1 MYNILAIN
9 AGSSSLKWQLI
20 EMPTEKVIA
29 KGNAERIG
37 LNDAIFSYTAQDNQ
51 KHKSIIAITDHAIAI
66 QMIWEILLSK
76 QIIPNLEAITGV
88 GHRVVAGGEYFKEST
103 VIGPKELEIIEEL
116 SEFAPLH
123 NPIEA
128 KVIKMMMKALPKV
141 KQVAVFD
148 TSFHTSMP
156 PVNYLYSLPYNYYT
170 DFKARKYGA
179 HGTSHQYVAEKTAEI
194 LERPLTELKLI
205 TCHLGNGSSIT
216 AVQNGKSIDTS
227 MGFTPLAGVTMG
239 TRSGDIDPSLLS
251 FLMDKLAI
259 TDISVMIDILNSK
272 SGLLGISE
280 IASDMR
286 DLENAAPTNQQAALA
301 REIFANRVGKYIGS
315 YIAAMNGCDAIV
327 FTAGIGENDVDIR
340 QKIISAITWFGCY
353 IDDEL
358 NRNNAAGVISTPAAK
373 IKVLVV
379 PTNEEIVIAR
389 DAVRLGK

>member
-1 MYNILAIN
+1 MDNILAIN

-29 KGNAERIG
+29 KGNTERIG
-37 LNDAIFSYTAQDNQ
+37 LDDAIFSFVTQDGQ
-51 KHKSIIAITDHAIAI
+51 KQKQIIAITDHAIAI
-66 QMIWEILLSK
+66 QMILSALLSQ
-76 QIIPNLEAITGV
+76 QIIPTLDSITGV

-103 VIGPKELEIIEEL
+103 VVGPKELEIIEEL

-128 KVIKMMMKALPKV
+128 EVIKMMIADLPNV

-194 LERPLTELKLI
+194 LNRPLTELKLI

-286 DLENAAPTNQQAALA
+286 DLEDAAATNPQAALA

-315 YIAAMNGCDAIV
+315 YIATMNGCDAII

-340 QKIISAITWFGCY
+340 QKIISAITWFGCD

-358 NRNNAAGVISTPAAK
+358 NNNNTSGVISTPNAK
-373 IKVLVV
+373 IKVLIV

-389 DAVRLGK
+389 DTVRLGT